1 VRAAR
6 SVSAD
11 RIELVDLPEP
21 AAGSGDVVCRM
32 LACGVCKSDLLDW
45 YVAPKLP
52 AVLGHELAAEVS
64 AVGDGV
70 AGIAV
75 GDRVVVDHHAPCGEC
90 RRCARGHETLCE
102 HFRAVSLD
110 PGGFAEEVRVPAG
123 LVAGLLPFGTDV
135 DPVVASFT
143 EPLACVLR
151 ALDHARVRAG
161 DSVLIVGSG
170 SNGLLAIAAAH
181 ARGVEAVW
189 VREPNGERLER
200 ALAWGA
206 ERHGTEPV
214 DAAIICTHAEAAV
227 ADAAPVVAPGG
238 VLLLYGPPRPGSPL
252 PIDADAMFR
261 RELTVTS
268 SFSAGPD
275 DMRAALDLLT
285 RGRVD
290 AAALVTHR
298 FALEQTG
305 DAFAAARD
313 GTALK
318 AVVVA

>member
-6 SVSAD
+6 SVAAD

-21 AAGSGDVVCRM
+21 TPGSGDVICRV

-52 AVLGHELAAEVS
+52 TVLGHELAAEVS

-70 AGIAV
+70 VGVAI
-75 GDRVVVDHHAPCGEC
+75 GDRVIVDHHAPCREC

-102 HFRAVSLD
+102 RFRAVVLD
-110 PGGFAEEVRVPAG
+110 PGGFAERVRVPAE
-123 LVAGLLPFGTDV
+123 LVGGLLPFGGAV

-143 EPLACVLR
+143 EPLGCVLR
-151 ALDHARVRAG
+151 ALDRAGVRAG
-161 DSVLIVGSG
+161 DSVLVVGAG

-189 VREPNGERLER
+189 VREPDGERLER

-206 ERHGTEPV
+206 ERHGNEPV
-214 DAAIICTHAEAAV
+214 DAAIVCTPAEAAI
-227 ADAAPVVAPGG
+227 ADAAPIVAPGG
-238 VLLLYGPPRPGSPL
+238 VLCLYGPPRPGSAL

-268 SFSAGPD
+268 SFAAGPG

-285 RGRVD
+285 RGRID
-290 AAALVTHR
+290 AGALVTHS
-298 FALEQTG
+298 FGLEQTG